1 MNAKEYLSQAYHI
14 DQRITCKTE
23 QIRSLKELVRKVNS
37 VISDSPKDNYDKQ
50 IMEKNVVT
58 MLDLEREI
66 SDDVSDL
73 LRLKKEI
80 ISVIKCI
87 DNLEH
92 KTLLELRYLCF
103 NKWDDIA
110 LLMKYG
116 RDTVYKIHQQAL
128 QNISEKLG
136 SKIRKNPRNPVEHSK

>member
-14 DQRITCKTE
+14 DQIINCKTE
-23 QIRSLKELVRKVNS
+23 HIRSLKELARKVNS

-66 SDDVSDL
+66 SNDVSDL
-73 LRLKKEI
+73 LKLKKEI

-87 DNLEH
+87 DNPEH

-110 LLMKYG
+110 LLMKYS

-128 QNISEKLG
+128 QNVSEKLG
-136 SKIRKNPRNPVEHSK
+136 SKIQKNPRNPVEHSK

>member
-1 MNAKEYLSQAYHI
+1 MQNRTDKA
-14 DQRITCKTE
+14 
-23 QIRSLKELVRKVNS
+23 LKELVRKVNS

-66 SDDVSDL
+66 SNDVSDL

-87 DNLEH
+87 DNPEH
-92 KTLLELRYLCF
+92 KTL
-103 NKWDDIA
+103 DIF
-110 LLMKYG
+110 
-116 RDTVYKIHQQAL
+116 VS
-128 QNISEKLG
+128 ISGMIL
-136 SKIRKNPRNPVEHSK
+136 HC

>member
-1 MNAKEYLSQAYHI
+1 M
-14 DQRITCKTE
+14 
-23 QIRSLKELVRKVNS
+23 VRKVNS

-87 DNLEH
+87 DNPEH

-110 LLMKYG
+110 LLMRYCK
-116 RDTVYKIHQQAL
+116 K
-128 QNISEKLG
+128 
-136 SKIRKNPRNPVEHSK
+136 